1 MHGEPE
7 DLIEARALLVKFEAE
22 IEMGRPAPLGDLTSA
37 LSLLA
42 YVRAN
47 ASTEFGQV
55 ATNLAIAYAKRTQVV
70 VESLLAR
77 EPSLHGDTVDHWQA
91 VLTAFL
97 QYELAF
103 PPEVAETRSKLIVR
117 KVNKEIKQLS
127 PEDRQRL
134 VALLQGANNK

>member
-7 DLIEARALLVKFEAE
+7 DLIEARALLGKFEAA
-22 IEMGRPAPLGDLTSA
+22 MGHPDSIGDLTSG

-77 EPSLHGDTVDHWQA
+77 EPSLHGDTVNYWQA

-103 PPEVAETRSKLIVR
+103 PPEVAETRSKLIMR
-117 KVNKEIKQLS
+117 KMNREIKLLS
-127 PEDRQRL
+127 PEERQRL
-134 VALLQGANNK
+134 IALLQGANNK

>member
-1 MHGEPE
+1 MYAEPDE
-7 DLIEARALLVKFEAE
+7 LIEARALLGKFEAE
-22 IEMGRPAPLGDLTSA
+22 MERPDSLGDLTSA

-47 ASTEFGQV
+47 ASPEFGQV
-55 ATNLAIAYAKRTQVV
+55 ATNLAIAYAKRTQDV

-77 EPSLHGDTVDHWQA
+77 EPSLHGGTVDHWQA

-103 PPEVAETRSKLIVR
+103 PPEVTKTRSKLIMR
-117 KVNKEIKQLS
+117 KANKTIKLLS

-134 VALLQGANNK
+134 IALLQGANSK